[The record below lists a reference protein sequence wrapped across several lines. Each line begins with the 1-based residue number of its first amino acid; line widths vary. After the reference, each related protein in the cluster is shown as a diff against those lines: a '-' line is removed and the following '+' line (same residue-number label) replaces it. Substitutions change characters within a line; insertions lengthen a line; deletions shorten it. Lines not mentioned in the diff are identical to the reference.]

1 MSTISEGR
9 EDKMKKGI
17 RILLVDDSEVVR
29 SGLRLMLEAEEDVD
43 VVGDCTSADEA
54 LSQAGTLSPDVI
66 LMDMDMPGM
75 DGIEA
80 TRCLKRNGL
89 NCEADVI
96 ILAECT
102 DYLVNALDA
111 GAAGYLPKDMS
122 RQELGQAIREVY
134 EREHL
139 PTDGDGFVEQVEL
152 LITQPADAA
161 QLRRFAGQVETT
173 LQASIVETVGSWHWG
188 AAITVLLEHTRLAGV
203 LDRLWSMPD
212 LEKVEEL
219 PSTGVLPSLV
229 GKFRTLLRSRTIPTK
244 TRLLVTLKETSVP
257 EQELAAALN

>member
-1 MSTISEGR
+1 MSTRSEGR

-17 RILLVDDSEVVR
+17 KILLVDDSEVIR

-66 LMDMDMPGM
+66 LMDRDMPGM

-152 LITQPADAA
+152 LIPQPADAA

-212 LEKVEEL
+212 LEKVEEV
-219 PSTGVLPSLV
+219 PTGVLPSLV

-244 TRLLVTLKETSVP
+244 TRLLVTLKETNVP
-257 EQELAAALN
+257 GQELAAALN

>member
-80 TRCLKRNGL
+80 TRRLKRNGL

-173 LQASIVETVGSWHWG
+173 LQASIVETVGSWRWG

-203 LDRLWSMPD
+203 LDGLWSMPD

-219 PSTGVLPSLV
+219 PTGALPSLV
-229 GKFRTLLRSRTIPTK
+229 GKFRTLLRSRTIPK